1 MLRGL
6 KGEVL
11 YDFLYLWMFYNLTK
25 SGNESLNNLLQ
36 IHLWVFIKNHPH
48 YHVYLCEEPPFS
60 LRLCDRQT
68 DLFKKY
74 IFLK

>member
-25 SGNESLNNLLQ
+25 SGHESLNNLLQ
-36 IHLWVFIKNHPH
+36 IHLWIFIKKTPT
-48 YHVYLCEEPPFS
+48 LS
-60 LRLCDRQT
+60 RLPV
-68 DLFKKY
+68 
-74 IFLK
+74 